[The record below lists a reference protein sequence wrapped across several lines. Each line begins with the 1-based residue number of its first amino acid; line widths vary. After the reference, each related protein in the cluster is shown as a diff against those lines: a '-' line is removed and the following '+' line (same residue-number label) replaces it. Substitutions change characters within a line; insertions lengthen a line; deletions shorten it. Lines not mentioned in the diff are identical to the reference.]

1 MRSAVGRYT
10 ETYRYLSLDIEKA
23 FDTVS
28 RKKLIDTLDINHLAG
43 DDELRIIQ
51 YLMSNTTL
59 RTKIMSDI
67 GIGH

>member
-1 MRSAVGRYT
+1 MDYPNAESNSGRIC
-10 ETYRYLSLDIEKA
+10 RVYLAIDIEKV

-28 RKKLIDTLDINHLAG
+28 RQKLIDTLDINKLTG

-59 RTKIMSDI
+59 
-67 GIGH
+67 